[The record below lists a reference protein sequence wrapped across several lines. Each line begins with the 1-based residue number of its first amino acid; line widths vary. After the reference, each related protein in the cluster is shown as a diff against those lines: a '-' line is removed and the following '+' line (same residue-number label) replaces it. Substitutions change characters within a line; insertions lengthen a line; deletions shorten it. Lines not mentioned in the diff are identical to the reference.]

1 MFGGKILSGENYVL
15 FIICAILLVMSV
27 MSWTIAILKWRQFRA
42 INMGHCQFLEQGKK
56 EDLSGISGNNFLA
69 QLQQLLR
76 QSKKDYILNQSIRE
90 KLSLDAYIGCVFRKF
105 LLNKQQKIRVWL
117 SALASIGAM
126 APFIGLFGTVLGI
139 YHALMHISAKGQVLM
154 ADVTAPIGEALLS
167 TAFGLFVAVPAILFY
182 NIFTT
187 QSARLSAQLLEFA
200 EELRIE
206 LMKEEED

>member
-1 MFGGKILSGENYVL
+1 
-15 FIICAILLVMSV
+15 
-27 MSWTIAILKWRQFRA
+27 
-42 INMGHCQFLEQGKK
+42 
-56 EDLSGISGNNFLA
+56 
-69 QLQQLLR
+69 
-76 QSKKDYILNQSIRE
+76 
-90 KLSLDAYIGCVFRKF
+90 
-105 LLNKQQKIRVWL
+105 
-117 SALASIGAM
+117 M

-187 QSARLSAQLLEFA
+187 QSVRLSAQLLEFA

>member
-1 MFGGKILSGENYVL
+1 
-15 FIICAILLVMSV
+15 
-27 MSWTIAILKWRQFRA
+27 
-42 INMGHCQFLEQGKK
+42 
-56 EDLSGISGNNFLA
+56 
-69 QLQQLLR
+69 
-76 QSKKDYILNQSIRE
+76 
-90 KLSLDAYIGCVFRKF
+90 
-105 LLNKQQKIRVWL
+105 
-117 SALASIGAM
+117 M